1 MGHPP
6 GETCLLPRARLITV
20 LHINGIHNVRVNF
33 CGCRL
38 GLELRTQLLRSAW
51 WPATPLDPRS
61 AATFTLMRQ
70 FHYLN
75 LQGNITAYDFYRGL
89 EFQTDGR
96 LCNNFP
102 VCSMSGVEL
111 IYANTYTGSSSGM
124 DDDDSRVAQCQ
135 GIETRW

>member
-6 GETCLLPRARLITV
+6 GETCLLPRTRAITV
-20 LHINGIHNVRVNF
+20 LHINGIHNVRVDF

-38 GLELRTQLLRSAW
+38 GLELRLQLLRFAW

-75 LQGNITAYDFYRGL
+75 LQGNITAFDFYRGL
-89 EFQTDGR
+89 EFQTNGR
-96 LCNNFP
+96 LNGNFP
-102 VCSMSGVEL
+102 V
-111 IYANTYTGSSSGM
+111 
-124 DDDDSRVAQCQ
+124 R
-135 GIETRW
+135 